1 MKNAVTQ
8 QVKKAALI
16 KRAFA
21 AVIFAVAVVSQTV
34 FAETPFSEADIV
46 NDFRYYYEEGAQAEL
61 QGAEAARIGVSEPHR
76 PGVNATLAGLRLV
89 RNWDKLSPQTR
100 ESLSSVIQVTDW
112 EGNQRMW
119 LNFGSSTTCQSAL
132 SSSTLST
139 RVTTNFKIIYT
150 ATGSHAAAA
159 DYINM
164 LAAIYEKVWDVQ
176 INELGLPA
184 PPRTSTGGKYE
195 VYVCD
200 LMGQID
206 AGIVG
211 RTVTTTEYSNPSY
224 AESFI
229 EVDND
234 YAGYGFGGNTLE
246 QFSQVLAAHEFFH
259 SVQFGMN
266 HISPSTWLMEMSAVW
281 MEEKIYPDVNDYL
294 GFVENYRANRTYES
308 IDKAN
313 GGLEY
318 GSAVFLRYIT
328 ERVTG
333 DKFVMDLW
341 KALQQNC
348 LSLTAQTW
356 CAETVTEVPLI
367 DSLLSGY
374 GTDVETV
381 YRDYSTAFYT
391 KDFVDGSHPDFPDVT
406 VTALSSTFPVSRTQT
421 LAHLAARYY
430 SVTAPDTTARR
441 VTINFTG
448 PSSATWKL
456 AAIAVNTGGGF
467 SVSNLDI
474 AAAGTGSTTLEGF
487 GSSYSKIVIV
497 VNNTSPL
504 AVSGEPLSFT
514 LSLTAVAGCSNAF
527 TSGNLA
533 AGWHLVSLP
542 FVPNASAPATALSY
556 TGSLI
561 AYSPATQLFYADTDA
576 GFPGVGQTGRGF
588 WFNNT
593 ASAPITAN
601 GCPRSSGSTA
611 SVPLGS
617 GWNMFGNP
625 FNAAVPW
632 ADSSIRVALA
642 DNPAEVPLS
651 EAEAIGWVSRYIYD
665 YSSGSYTARLSN
677 SSFNLSPWKGYWV
690 KTNRGVTLK
699 ITSP

>member
-1 MKNAVTQ
+1 M
-8 QVKKAALI
+8 L
-16 KRAFA
+16 
-21 AVIFAVAVVSQTV
+21 AVALVISAAAAISQISY
-34 FAETPFSEADIV
+34 AETPFSEAEIV
-46 NDFRYYYEEGAQAEL
+46 NNFRYYYEAGASAEL
-61 QGAEAARIGVSEPHR
+61 YGAEAARIDASVPHR
-76 PGVNATLAGLRLV
+76 PGVGATMARLRLI
-89 RNWDKLSPQTR
+89 RNWDNLSPQTR
-100 ESLSSVIQVTDW
+100 ESLSSVIQVTEW
-112 EGNQRMW
+112 EGNKRMA
-119 LNFGSSTTCQSAL
+119 LNFGSSTTCQNLL
-132 SSSTLST
+132 SGASIST
-139 RVTTNFKIIYT
+139 RATTNFKIIYT
-150 ATGSHAAAA
+150 TSGSHAAAA

-164 LAAIYEKVWDVQ
+164 LAAIYENVWDVQ

-184 PPRTSTGGKYE
+184 PPRTSTAGKYE

-246 QFSQVLAAHEFFH
+246 EFSQVLAAHEFFH

-281 MEEKIYPDVNDYL
+281 MEEKVYPDVNDYL
-294 GFVENYRANRTYES
+294 GFVESYRANRTYEP

-318 GSAVFLRYIT
+318 GSAIFLRYIT

-333 DKFVMDLW
+333 DRFVMDLW
-341 KALQQNC
+341 AALRQNC
-348 LSLTAQTW
+348 LSLSAQTW

-367 DSLLSGY
+367 DSLLKGY
-374 GTDVETV
+374 GTDIKTV
-381 YRDYSTAFYT
+381 YRDYSTAFYK
-391 KDFVDGSHPDFPDVT
+391 KDFVDGSNPDFPDVT
-406 VTALSSTFPVSRTQT
+406 VTTLSSTFPVSRTQT
-421 LAHLAARYY
+421 LSHLAARYY
-430 SVTAPDTTARR
+430 AVNSPDTTARR
-441 VTINFTG
+441 VTISFTG

-456 AAIAVNTGGGF
+456 AAIAVNSGGGF
-467 SVSNLDI
+467 SISNLDI
-474 AAAGTGSTTLEGF
+474 AASGTGSTTLEGF
-487 GSSYSKIVIV
+487 GSTYSKIVIV
-497 VNNTSPL
+497 VNNASPL
-504 AVSGEPLSFT
+504 AVTGEPLSFT
-514 LSLTAVAGCSNAF
+514 LSLSATAGCSNAF
-527 TSGNLA
+527 ASGNLA

-556 TGSLI
+556 NGSLI

-588 WFNNT
+588 WFNSAT
-593 ASAPITAN
+593 SAPITAN

-611 SVPLGS
+611 SAPLGA

-625 FNAAVPW
+625 FSSAVPW
-632 ADSSIRVALA
+632 ADSHIRVALA

-677 SSFNLSPWKGYWV
+677 SAFNLSAWKGYWI
-690 KTNRGVTLK
+690 KTNRDVILK
-699 ITSP
+699 ISSP

>member
-1 MKNAVTQ
+1 MKNTLIQ
-8 QVKKAALI
+8 KVKRAALI
-16 KRAFA
+16 KRDFV

-46 NDFRYYYEEGAQAEL
+46 NDFRYYYEEGTQAEL
-61 QGAEAARIGVSEPHR
+61 QRAEAERIGVSEPHR
-76 PGVNATLAGLRLV
+76 PGVDATLAGLRLV

-119 LNFGSSTTCQSAL
+119 LNAGEMNTCQVRL
-132 SSSTLST
+132 SGASIST
-139 RVTTNFKIIYT
+139 RVTSNFKIIYT
-150 ATGSHAAAA
+150 ASGSHAAAA

-200 LMGQID
+200 LMGFTY
-206 AGIVG
+206 GIVG

-234 YAGYGFGGNTLE
+234 YAGYGFGGITLE
-246 QFSQVLAAHEFFH
+246 EFSQVLAAHEFFH

-266 HISPSTWLMEMSAVW
+266 HISPSTWLMEMSSVW
-281 MEEKIYPDVNDYL
+281 MEEKVYPDVNDYL
-294 GFVENYRANRTYES
+294 GFVENNRAEDTDEP

-341 KALQQNC
+341 KALRQNC
-348 LSLTAQTW
+348 LSLSAQTW

-474 AAAGTGSTTLEGF
+474 PAAGTGSTTLEGF
-487 GSSYSKIVIV
+487 GSTYSKIVIV
-497 VNNTSPL
+497 VNNASPL

-514 LSLTAVAGCSNAF
+514 LSLTAVAGCTNAF

-556 TGSLI
+556 NGSLI
-561 AYSPATQLFYADTDA
+561 AYSPSTQLFYADTDA

-625 FNAAVPW
+625 FNAAVTW
-632 ADSSIRVALA
+632 ADSNIRVALA

-690 KTNRGVTLK
+690 KTNRDVLLK

>member
-1 MKNAVTQ
+1 MNIKAVNGMKRIGRFALV
-8 QVKKAALI
+8 AAL
-16 KRAFA
+16 ALFA
-21 AVIFAVAVVSQTV
+21 AATAAQMT

-46 NDFRYYYEEGAQAEL
+46 NDFRYYYESGAQAEL
-61 QGAEAARIGVSEPHR
+61 QRAEADRIGVSEPHR
-76 PGVNATLAGLRLV
+76 PGVGATLAGLRLI

-119 LNFGSSTTCQSAL
+119 LNFGSSTTCQNLL
-132 SSSTLST
+132 SGASIST
-139 RVTTNFKIIYT
+139 RVTSNFKIIYT
-150 ATGSHAAAA
+150 ASGSNAAAT
-159 DYINM
+159 DYIDM

-211 RTVTTTEYSNPSY
+211 RTVTTTEYSNPAY

-246 QFSQVLAAHEFFH
+246 EFSQVLAAHEFFH

-374 GTDVETV
+374 GTDIETV

-441 VTINFTG
+441 VTISFTG

-456 AAIAVNTGGGF
+456 AAIAVNSGGGF

-556 TGSLI
+556 TGALI

-593 ASAPITAN
+593 APAPITAN

-632 ADSSIRVALA
+632 ADSSIRVALT

-677 SSFNLSPWKGYWV
+677 SSFNLSPWKGYWI
-690 KTNRGVTLK
+690 KTNRDVILK
-699 ITSP
+699 VTSP